1 MEEKNYFERTELLL
15 GQVAMERLQSTKVIV
30 FGVGGVGGW
39 CAESLVRSG
48 VGNITLVDSDSVA
61 LSNINRQLMATT
73 KTIGEPKV
81 EVLKKRLLEINPSL
95 KIDAIQ
101 KFYCK
106 ETESDFSLNDY
117 DYVIDAI
124 DSLKDKAL
132 LILRACESNATLFTS
147 MGAALKS
154 DLKRISVT
162 EFWKVNGCP
171 LAAALRRY
179 FKQNKRFPK
188 QKFKC
193 VFSDEMLKNKI
204 TSEGKTLNGTLV
216 HATAV
221 FGFTL
226 TSLLIKDICSKIEQ

>member
-1 MEEKNYFERTELLL
+1 MSDKNYFERTDLLL
-15 GQVAMERLQSTKVIV
+15 GETAMAALQGKHVIV

-48 VGNITLVDSDSVA
+48 IGKITIVDSDCVA
-61 LSNINRQLMATT
+61 TSNINRQLVATT
-73 KTIGEPKV
+73 KTIGMPKV
-81 EVLKKRLLEINPSL
+81 EVLKNRLLEINPY
-95 KIDAIQ
+95 IQINAIQ
-101 KFYCK
+101 RFYC
-106 ETESDFSLNDY
+106 EESANDFVFDDY

-132 LILRACESNATLFTS
+132 LILRACESKATLFSS

-171 LAAALRRY
+171 LAAALRRR
-179 FKQNKRFPK
+179 FKQNKQFPK
-188 QKFKC
+188 RKFKC
-193 VFSDEMLKNKI
+193 VYSDEVLKNKRI
-204 TSEGKTLNGTLV
+204 SASEKANGTLV
-216 HATAV
+216 YATAV

-226 TSLLIKDICSKIEQ
+226 ASLVIQDVLSKIE

>member
-1 MEEKNYFERTELLL
+1 MSDKNYFERTELLL
-15 GQVAMERLQSTKVIV
+15 GETAMAALQGKHVIV

-48 VGNITLVDSDSVA
+48 IGKITIVDSDCVA
-61 LSNINRQLMATT
+61 TSNINRQLVATT
-73 KTIGEPKV
+73 KTIGMPKV
-81 EVLKKRLLEINPSL
+81 EVLKNRLLEINPYVQ
-95 KIDAIQ
+95 INAIQ
-101 KFYCK
+101 RFYC
-106 ETESDFSLNDY
+106 EESANDFVFDDY

-132 LILRACESNATLFTS
+132 LILRACESKATLFSS

-171 LAAALRRY
+171 LAAALRRR
-179 FKQNKRFPK
+179 FKQNKQFPK
-188 QKFKC
+188 RKFKC
-193 VFSDEMLKNKI
+193 VYSDEVLKNKRI
-204 TSEGKTLNGTLV
+204 SASEKANGTLV
-216 HATAV
+216 YATAV

-226 TSLLIKDICSKIEQ
+226 ASLVIQDVLSKIE

>member
-132 LILRACESNATLFTS
+132 LILRACESKATLFSS

-154 DLKRISVT
+154 DLTRITTT
-162 EFWKVNGCP
+162 EFWKVKGCP
-171 LAAALRRY
+171 LAAALRRH
-179 FKQNKRFPK
+179 FKKNKLFPK
-188 QKFKC
+188 RKFKC
-193 VFSDEMLKNKI
+193 VYSDELLKNKI

>member
-15 GQVAMERLQSTKVIV
+15 GQVAMERLQSRKVIV

-73 KTIGEPKV
+73 KTIGQPKV
-81 EVLKKRLLEINPSL
+81 EVLKNRLLEINPSL
-95 KIDAIQ
+95 KIEAIQ
-101 KFYCK
+101 KFYCE
-106 ETESDFSLNDY
+106 ETAADFSLDDY
-117 DYVIDAI
+117 DYVVDAI

-132 LILRACESNATLFTS
+132 LILRACESKATLFSS

-162 EFWKVNGCP
+162 EFWKVKGCP
-171 LAAALRRY
+171 LAAALRRH
-179 FKQNKRFPK
+179 FKKNKLFPK
-188 QKFKC
+188 RKFKC
-193 VFSDEMLKNKI
+193 VYSDELLKNKI

>member
-1 MEEKNYFERTELLL
+1 MSDKNYFERTELLL
-15 GQVAMERLQSTKVIV
+15 GETAMAALQGKHVIV

-48 VGNITLVDSDSVA
+48 IGKITIVDSDCVA
-61 LSNINRQLMATT
+61 TSNINRQLVATT
-73 KTIGEPKV
+73 KTIGMPKV
-81 EVLKKRLLEINPSL
+81 EVLKNRLLEINPY
-95 KIDAIQ
+95 IQINAIQ
-101 KFYCK
+101 RFYC
-106 ETESDFSLNDY
+106 EESANDFVFDDY

-132 LILRACESNATLFTS
+132 LILRACESKATLFSS

-171 LAAALRRY
+171 LAAALRRR
-179 FKQNKRFPK
+179 FKQNKQFPK
-188 QKFKC
+188 RKFKC
-193 VFSDEMLKNKI
+193 VYSDEVLKNKRI
-204 TSEGKTLNGTLV
+204 SASEKANGTLV
-216 HATAV
+216 YATAV

-226 TSLLIKDICSKIEQ
+226 ASLVVQDVLSKIE